1 MRLTRGR
8 KTKLADPVNVVTR
21 VEREVRD
28 NAKTL
33 GLNQAEILREAL
45 EQAVEAEMREHNYQH
60 AEEIRESAL
69 PSNWLGSLKW
79 W

>member
-1 MRLTRGR
+1 MGTRGR
-8 KTKLADPVNVVTR
+8 KSHLADPVHMGVR
-21 VEREVRD
+21 VERETRD

-33 GLNQAEILREAL
+33 GLNISDIFREAL

-69 PSNWLGSLKW
+69 PSNWLSSLKW